1 MNPFKPSKLEW
12 ITFISLMPVLVG
24 LLHYLLF
31 GDQQHQPALFLR
43 SFPVITAIL
52 FISWYLHVVSMQWL
66 RIKMPGFKQTL
77 LRLSILTIVHLSLI
91 TASMVFYFYGFNA
104 IHFLNYQLNADN
116 FKLSVLMGITLILL
130 TTSIWEGQYI
140 FNKWKE
146 SLAEKELLVQ
156 LQLQNEFESL
166 KSQVNPHFLFNCFNT
181 LSSLITEDTHQAANF
196 LDEMSKVYRYLLR
209 SNEDGLTT
217 VQKELQFIGSY
228 FKLLKSRYG
237 NGLEFKIEVD
247 KNYETYL
254 LPSLSLQLL
263 VENAVKHNIVSKQ
276 LPLVIDIF
284 TTAGNKL
291 IVNNNLQ
298 LKLIKASS
306 TRIGL
311 ENIKSK
317 YDLLEHPGFQVLAD
331 DKNFT
336 VVLPL
341 LWSKTLQNNF
351 SVSRKSY
358 N

>member
-1 MNPFKPSKLEW
+1 MSPFRPSKLEYF
-12 ITFISLMPVLVG
+12 TFFTLMPVLVY
-24 LLHYLLF
+24 LLHYLMF
-31 GDQQHQPALFLR
+31 GGRENQLELLLK
-43 SFPVITAIL
+43 SGPVIAIIL
-52 FISWYLHVVSMQWL
+52 FISWYLHILSMHWL
-66 RIKMPGFKQTL
+66 RIKMPEFKQTVS
-77 LRLSILTIVHLSLI
+77 RLAILGIVHISLI
-91 TASMVFYFYGFNA
+91 TSSMVFYFYGFDA
-104 IHFLNYQLNADN
+104 IHFLDYHLVVGN
-116 FKLSVLMGITLILL
+116 FKLSVLMGVTLILL

-140 FNKWKE
+140 FDKWKE
-146 SLAEKELLVQ
+146 SLAEKELLEQ
-156 LQLQNEFESL
+156 LQLQNEFDSL

-181 LSSLITEDTHQAANF
+181 LSSLITEDARQAEKF

-209 SNEDGLTT
+209 SNEEGLTT
-217 VQKELQFIGSY
+217 VQKELQFINSY

-276 LPLVIDIF
+276 LPLVIDVF
-284 TTAGNKL
+284 TTTGNKL

-298 LKLIKASS
+298 PKLIKASS
-306 TRIGL
+306 TGIGL

-317 YDLLEHPGFQVLAD
+317 YDLLEHQGFQVSQD

-341 LWSKTLQNNF
+341 LWSKTAENNF
-351 SVSRKSY
+351 S
-358 N
+358 

>member
-1 MNPFKPSKLEW
+1 MSPFKPAKLEW
-12 ITFISLMPVLVG
+12 ITFLSLMPPLVG
-24 LLHYLLF
+24 VLHYLLF
-31 GDQQHQPALFLR
+31 GDKENQPLVFLQA
-43 SFPVITAIL
+43 FPVLALIL

-66 RIKMPGFKQTL
+66 RIKMPHFNQTI
-77 LRLSILTIVHLSLI
+77 LRLSILTVVHLSLI
-91 TASMVFYFYGFNA
+91 TSSMIFYFYGFDA
-104 IHFLNYQLNADN
+104 VHFLDYRLNVHN
-116 FKLSVLMGITLILL
+116 FRLSVLMGITLILL
-130 TTSIWEGQYI
+130 TTSIWEGHYI
-140 FNKWKE
+140 FKKWKE
-146 SLAEKELLVQ
+146 SLAEKELLEQ
-156 LQLQNEFESL
+156 LQLQNEFDSL

-181 LSSLITEDTHQAANF
+181 LSSLISEDTRQAETF

-217 VQKELQFIGSY
+217 LEKELQFISSY

-237 NGLEFKIEVD
+237 NALEFKIEVD
-247 KNYETYL
+247 KTYETYL

-276 LPLVIDIF
+276 MPLVIDIF
-284 TTAGNKL
+284 TTTGNKL

-306 TRIGL
+306 TGIGL
-311 ENIKSK
+311 ENIRSK
-317 YDLLEHPGFQVLAD
+317 YELLEQPGFQVLED

-341 LWSKTLQNNF
+341 LWSKTSENNF
-351 SVSRKSY
+351 TLSMGSY